1 MLVLKMRGITSFY
14 KDDLYEGVSVQIGSG
29 GLRAPPTRREVVFKS
44 KPDVVLEENIKSMHA
59 ISEQAETGG
68 GMQGAATGALL
79 GFLVAGPVGTAIGA
93 GLGAKS
99 YGQNSA
105 RIGIELISG
114 GTLILDDVS
123 PEELAALKQLDIL
136 SAEARSSIQTVP
148 KNISTSNDT
157 DTDSASVRNRLAQ
170 LKELFNEGLID
181 ENEFSDRKKKLL
193 DEI

>member
-1 MLVLKMRGITSFY
+1 
-14 KDDLYEGVSVQIGSG
+14 
-29 GLRAPPTRREVVFKS
+29 
-44 KPDVVLEENIKSMHA
+44 
-59 ISEQAETGG
+59 
-68 GMQGAATGALL
+68 MQGAATGALL

-136 SAEARSSIQTVP
+136 SAEARSSIQTDP
-148 KNISTSNDT
+148 KNISSSNDSKP

>member
-1 MLVLKMRGITSFY
+1 
-14 KDDLYEGVSVQIGSG
+14 
-29 GLRAPPTRREVVFKS
+29 
-44 KPDVVLEENIKSMHA
+44 
-59 ISEQAETGG
+59 
-68 GMQGAATGALL
+68 MQGAATGALL

-93 GLGAKS
+93 GLGSKS
-99 YGQNSA
+99 HGQNSA

-136 SAEARSSIQTVP
+136 SAEARSSIQTDP
-148 KNISTSNDT
+148 KNISSSNDPEP

>member
-14 KDDLYEGVSVQIGSG
+14 KDDLYEGVSVEIGFG
-29 GLRAPPTRREVVFKS
+29 GLQAPSKS
-44 KPDVVLEENIKSMHA
+44 GIKIKPDVVLEENIKSMHA
-59 ISEQAETGG
+59 ISEQSETGG

-136 SAEARSSIQTVP
+136 SAEARSSIQTDP
-148 KNISTSNDT
+148 KNISSSNDSKP